1 MKNQHGKEKEKQL
14 LQSKDNT
21 EDSEIKCSHQSYI
34 KSMSLKD
41 AISED
46 TKTAMRSK
54 DAATLGS
61 LRLLSAAIKQ
71 KEVDEQKILNDDDV
85 LVVIQKMLK
94 QRQDSIEAFQK
105 ANRIDLLEKEQFE
118 VQVLSRYMPEQLS
131 PDEVEKIVLTAI
143 EASAANSMKDMGK
156 VMAALKDQLAGR
168 ANMGQVSQIIK
179 SKLS

>member
-1 MKNQHGKEKEKQL
+1 M
-14 LQSKDNT
+14 
-21 EDSEIKCSHQSYI
+21 
-34 KSMSLKD
+34 
-41 AISED
+41 
-46 TKTAMRSK
+46 
-54 DAATLGS
+54 
-61 LRLLSAAIKQ
+61 
-71 KEVDEQKILNDDDV
+71 

-118 VQVLSRYMPEQLS
+118 VQGLSRYMPEQLS

-156 VMAALKDQLAGR
+156 VMAAVKDQLAGR